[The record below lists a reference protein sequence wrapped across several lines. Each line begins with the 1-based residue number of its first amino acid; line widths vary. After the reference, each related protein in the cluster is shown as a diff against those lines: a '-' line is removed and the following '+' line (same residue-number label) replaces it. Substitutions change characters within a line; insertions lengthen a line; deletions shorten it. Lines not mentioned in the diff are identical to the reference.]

1 MKKIIA
7 LTLSSLLCISAVGCS
22 SKKNNNDIVATVN
35 GNNITVK
42 QFESTLALYK
52 ESLEAMYGSTIWD
65 TEVEAGVKY
74 KDKFKDIMLDQMI
87 DIEAVCEQARKDK
100 LAPSEEEV
108 DKAFE
113 ELKKN
118 IDADEEYKK
127 KLEGLGIDD
136 TYLRSQQEQDL
147 TIQKYKENFDKNLKI
162 SDEEMKKY
170 YEEHKA
176 DYYKDEVKAS
186 HILISTVDDNG
197 KELSEAKKK
206 EAKKKAEE
214 VLKKAKSGEEF
225 SELAKEYS
233 DDPGSAANGGDLGYF
248 NTGEMEEAFE
258 TAAYKLN
265 VNEYT
270 TTPVETSYGYHIIMK
285 TGQKDKPSYKKSKDS
300 IKEKLVDEKKDND
313 STISAKAMI
322 ALRKKYNIKIK
333 DKTVKND
340 YNSYIKN
347 ATTTTTTTTASSSK

>member
-22 SKKNNNDIVATVN
+22 SKKNNSDIVAKVN
-35 GNNITVK
+35 ENNITVK

-162 SDEEMKKY
+162 IMLKY
-170 YEEHKA
+170 ILEIEAVIKTKIANIFAEKYGLE
-176 DYYKDEVKAS
+176 DYLDINNFDLKD
-186 HILISTVDDNG
+186 DDFN
-197 KELSEAKKK
+197 LYTS
-206 EAKKKAEE
+206 
-214 VLKKAKSGEEF
+214 KS
-225 SELAKEYS
+225 
-233 DDPGSAANGGDLGYF
+233 
-248 NTGEMEEAFE
+248 
-258 TAAYKLN
+258 
-265 VNEYT
+265 
-270 TTPVETSYGYHIIMK
+270 
-285 TGQKDKPSYKKSKDS
+285 
-300 IKEKLVDEKKDND
+300 
-313 STISAKAMI
+313 
-322 ALRKKYNIKIK
+322 
-333 DKTVKND
+333 
-340 YNSYIKN
+340 
-347 ATTTTTTTTASSSK
+347 

>member
-225 SELAKEYS
+225 SELAKE
-233 DDPGSAANGGDLGYF
+233 
-248 NTGEMEEAFE
+248 
-258 TAAYKLN
+258 
-265 VNEYT
+265 
-270 TTPVETSYGYHIIMK
+270 
-285 TGQKDKPSYKKSKDS
+285 
-300 IKEKLVDEKKDND
+300 
-313 STISAKAMI
+313 
-322 ALRKKYNIKIK
+322 
-333 DKTVKND
+333 
-340 YNSYIKN
+340 
-347 ATTTTTTTTASSSK
+347 